1 MNEISLSDPISKEP
15 SLSQNAYVLLGF
27 FFSQAGHHALK

>member
-1 MNEISLSDPISKEP
+1 MSEIYAISKKP

-27 FFSQAGHHALK
+27 FLKLGTTP